1 MSKKI
6 SVFYCIFSIAF
17 FAALFLLFLM
27 RLGDIK
33 KTNTERISAGF
44 DQVRHIVQT
53 TYIRQESFDSQYFKD
68 MAAKI
73 FSLDKDLDLLVVYS
87 YDTGI
92 EYLRARDSRY
102 LPGAAVQDIAL
113 LRGAPRFSYN
123 TFSRTKIASS
133 ITVPRKSSF
142 IIEGV
147 YRILHDGELF
157 EVVRD
162 TVIILLVFAI
172 ITAALAVLLRLLDEG
187 RPAASAAGKAAIPLP
202 APARIIGLKQKPA
215 APPEKAPAAVLPS
228 GPPSADA
235 GVSAAPAAREIPA
248 KETPRESAA
257 PPTGPK
263 ETVPVRPVPEEKP
276 RAPAE
281 TEEKP
286 AENQAP
292 AEWRALLE
300 KRLSLELERSAYNE
314 QDLTLLILKIPGLPR
329 ESDDYR
335 RLSHEIQSKLSFEDL
350 TFEYPPDGFAVVLP
364 NSNLDQSLGTLKNF
378 LKTVESKLAGHY
390 REPLCGLTSRGG
402 RLMDGKRLLYEGEE
416 ALKKTEKEKL
426 DTIIGFRPDPGKYR
440 AYIAEQGP
448 PEGDYEETP

>member
-1 MSKKI
+1 M
-6 SVFYCIFSIAF
+6 
-17 FAALFLLFLM
+17 
-27 RLGDIK
+27 
-33 KTNTERISAGF
+33 T
-44 DQVRHIVQT
+44 
-53 TYIRQESFDSQYFKD
+53 
-68 MAAKI
+68 AKI

-102 LPGAAVQDIAL
+102 LPGVAAQDIAS

-123 TFSRTKIASS
+123 NFSRTKIASS
-133 ITVPRKSSF
+133 IAVPRKSSF

-157 EVVRD
+157 EAIRD
-162 TVIILLVFAI
+162 TVIILIIFAI
-172 ITAALAVLLRLLDEG
+172 ITAALAILLRLLDEA
-187 RPAASAAGKAAIPLP
+187 RPAAASARKAAIALG
-202 APARIIGLKQKPA
+202 APRAGGANRAEEAAQTMQKPA
-215 APPEKAPAAVLPS
+215 AQPEVPAAM
-228 GPPSADA
+228 PSARPPA
-235 GVSAAPAAREIPA
+235 GIKPSAGGFACAAQEAQTAAPEIST
-248 KETPRESAA
+248 K
-257 PPTGPK
+257 GNPK
-263 ETVPVRPVPEEKP
+263 ESPASPAVLEQTASARPVPEEKP
-276 RAPAE
+276 QIPHPVE
-281 TEEKP
+281 VEEKP
-286 AENQAP
+286 EKEVP

-314 QDLTLLILKIPGLPR
+314 QDLTLLILKIPELLR

-335 RLSHEIQSKLSFEDL
+335 RLSHEIQNKLSFEDL
-350 TFEYPPDGFAVVLP
+350 TFEYPPDGFAVILP

-390 REPLCGLTSRGG
+390 SYPLCGLTSRNG

-416 ALKKTEKEKL
+416 ALKKTETEKP

-448 PEGDYEETP
+448 PEGDSPETP